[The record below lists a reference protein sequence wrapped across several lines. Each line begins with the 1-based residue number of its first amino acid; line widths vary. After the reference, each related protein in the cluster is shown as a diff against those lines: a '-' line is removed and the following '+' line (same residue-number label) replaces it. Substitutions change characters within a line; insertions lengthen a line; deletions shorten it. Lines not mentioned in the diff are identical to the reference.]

1 LVTADWTGVDPEW
14 SREIG
19 VPSTSAADHPGTVR
33 RWHLLDNGPQ
43 LSRRGLAPAG
53 TLLCVHGNP
62 TWSYLWRTLLTAGSR
77 AERPWR
83 VVAVD
88 QLDMGFSE
96 RTGTFRRLAD
106 RINDL
111 GDLTDALGLDGP
123 VVTVGHDWGG
133 VISLG
138 WALAHPRQLA
148 GVVLTN
154 TAVHQHPGSPIPPA
168 LRLALHPA
176 VHRWGTTTSD
186 AFLRVTHALARPPLA
201 PEVRRAFMAPYVGAG
216 RREGVGNFVADIPAD
231 ASHPSFAALS
241 RVAGALSGLH
251 VPALLLWGPRDPIFS
266 DRYLK
271 DLIGRLPAAEVH
283 RFEGAGH
290 LVAEDRDIA
299 GPVFDWLAGYG
310 GDRTPVGAE
319 TVSAAGAPPAAHS
332 PAAPPHAAPSL
343 PAPTRAVPY
352 TPVPS
357 PDVPSSAV
365 SSPAEDSGTGFT
377 PLWAPLA
384 ELAAGPAGGVT
395 AVAEMAADGTV
406 SRSLSWQELEQQIAA
421 LANGLRQA
429 GVRTGSRVSLMV
441 PPGVDL
447 TVVLYAC
454 LRLGAV
460 VVVADAGLGTRGLS
474 RAVKGAA
481 PDFLIGID
489 KALAAATVLG
499 WPGRRISVKDLPA
512 ARRRLLAVETSLA
525 SLSRRGS
532 VPAGTAPAPAPQ
544 DPDPDAPAA
553 VLFTSGSTGPAKGVV
568 YTQRRL
574 AAMRDTVAAT
584 LGIRPGARLV
594 AGFAPFALL
603 GPALGAVSV
612 TPAMDVTAP
621 RTLTARALADAAAAI
636 DATVVFASPA
646 ALRNVLA
653 TQNSMGPAGRQAL
666 GRVELLLSAG
676 APVPEPLLA
685 EMQRLVPRASLHTP
699 YGMTEAL
706 PVTDISLEQ
715 IRTAAADAGA
725 GNMAGAGNGV
735 CVGLPVH
742 GARVAV
748 IRLEADGTA
757 PGNVPVTEPG
767 VTGEIL
773 VGAPHV
779 KETYDRLWLTQR
791 ESSRTAGWHRTGDVG
806 HFDSAGRLWVEGR
819 LAHVV
824 TAPDAVVTPVGPEQ
838 AIERLD
844 GVGLAAV
851 VGVGPSGTQAVVA
864 VVETVPRARKAGP
877 AAPQLAA
884 RVREAARGAG
894 ASVSAVLVVPAQPTD
909 IRHNAK
915 IDRTRLSL
923 WAGAVL
929 AGGRAGRP

>member
-1 LVTADWTGVDPEW
+1 VVTADWPGVDPEW
-14 SREIG
+14 SREID
-19 VPSTSAADHPGTVR
+19 VPSSSAADEPGTVR

-43 LSRRGLAPAG
+43 LSRQGLVPAG

-62 TWSYLWRTLLTAGSR
+62 TWSFLWRSLLAAG
-77 AERPWR
+77 ADPARPWR

-96 RTGTFRRLAD
+96 RTGTFRRLED

-111 GDLTDALGLDGP
+111 GDLTAALELDGP

-138 WALAHPRQLA
+138 WALAHREQLA

-154 TAVHQHPGSPIPPA
+154 TAVHQPAGSPIPPA
-168 LRLALHPA
+168 LQLALHPA

-186 AFLRVTHALARPPLA
+186 AFLRVTHALAHPPLSA
-201 PEVRRAFMAPYVGAG
+201 DIRRAFMAPYPSAS
-216 RREGVGNFVADIPAD
+216 RRTGVGNFVADIPAGP
-231 ASHPSFAALS
+231 SHPSYPALN
-241 RVAGALSGLH
+241 RVAEGLRGLS
-251 VPALLLWGPRDPIFS
+251 VPALMLWGPRDPIFS

-271 DLIGRLPAAEVH
+271 DLLGRLPHAAVH

-290 LVAEDRDIA
+290 LLAEDRDISA
-299 GPVFDWLAGYG
+299 PIFEWLAGLSRNNASG
-310 GDRTPVGAE
+310 PEPTDAVAGSPVPEDRAGAH
-319 TVSAAGAPPAAHS
+319 AAGI
-332 PAAPPHAAPSL
+332 AAP
-343 PAPTRAVPY
+343 
-352 TPVPS
+352 
-357 PDVPSSAV
+357 
-365 SSPAEDSGTGFT
+365 
-377 PLWAPLA
+377 PLWAPLT
-384 ELAAGPAGGVT
+384 ELAAGPDGGDT
-395 AVAEMAADGTV
+395 AVAEMAEDGRVT
-406 SRSLSWQELEQQIAA
+406 RSLTWRELEQNIAL
-421 LANGLRQA
+421 LAGGLRQI
-429 GVRTGSRVSLMV
+429 GVGPQKRVSLMV

-474 RAVKGAA
+474 RAVKGAT

-489 KALAAATVLG
+489 KALAAASALG
-499 WPGRRISVKDLPA
+499 WPGRRISVRDLPP
-512 ARRRLLAVETSLA
+512 ARRRLLGVETSLA
-525 SLSRRGS
+525 TLGRRGNS
-532 VPAGTAPAPAPQ
+532 TGAEPPSNAPVPDAAPAA
-544 DPDPDAPAA
+544 DAPAA
-553 VLFTSGSTGPAKGVV
+553 VLFTSGSTGPAKGVL
-568 YTQRRL
+568 YTHRQL
-574 AAMRDTVAAT
+574 AAMRDTLAAT

-621 RTLTARALADAAAAI
+621 RTLTARALADAAASI

-646 ALRNVLA
+646 ALRNVLGTKGGLSA
-653 TQNSMGPAGRQAL
+653 AGHGAL

-685 EMQRLVPRASLHTP
+685 EMQRLMPRASLHTP

-715 IRTAAADAGA
+715 IRTARADAETGTV
-725 GNMAGAGNGV
+725 AGAGNGV

-742 GARVAV
+742 GARVAL
-748 IRLEADGTA
+748 IPLDGNGNA
-757 PGNVPVTEPG
+757 PGDSPVTEPG

-773 VGAPHV
+773 VSAPHV
-779 KETYDRLWLTQR
+779 KEAYDRLWLTQR
-791 ESSRTAGWHRTGDVG
+791 ASVRTAGWHRTGDVG
-806 HFDSAGRLWVEGR
+806 HFDAAGRLWVEGR

-824 TAPDAVVTPVGPEQ
+824 TAPGSVVTPVGAEQ

-851 VGVGPSGTQAVVA
+851 VGVGPAGTQAVVA
-864 VVETVPRARKAGP
+864 VVETVPPARRAGP
-877 AAPQLAA
+877 AAQHLAGQVRAAA
-884 RVREAARGAG
+884 RLAG
-894 ASVSAVLVVPAQPTD
+894 VSVSAVLAVPSQPTD

-915 IDRTRLSL
+915 IDRTRLAR
-923 WAGAVL
+923 WASRVL
-929 AGGRAGRP
+929 AGGRPGKP

>member
-1 LVTADWTGVDPEW
+1 MVAADWPGVDPEW
-14 SREIG
+14 SREID
-19 VPSTSAADHPGTVR
+19 VASSSAADGSAAVR
-33 RWHLLDNGPQ
+33 RWHVLDNGAQ
-43 LSRRGLAPAG
+43 LSRRGLTPAG

-62 TWSYLWRTLLTAGSR
+62 TWSYLWRTLLAAGSDP
-77 AERPWR
+77 AHPWR

-88 QLDMGFSE
+88 QLDMGYSE
-96 RTGTFRRLAD
+96 RTGTFRRLED

-111 GDLTDALGLDGP
+111 GDLTAALGLDGP

-138 WALAHPRQLA
+138 WALAHQQQLA

-154 TAVHQHPGSPIPPA
+154 TAVHQPAGAGIPPA

-186 AFLRVTHALARPPLA
+186 TFLRVTHSLAHPPLA
-201 PEVRRAFMAPYVGAG
+201 TDVRTAFKAPYRGAG
-216 RREGVGNFVADIPAD
+216 RRAGVGNFVADIPAD
-231 ASHPSFAALS
+231 ASHPSFPALS
-241 RVAGALSGLH
+241 RVAAGLSGLG
-251 VPALLLWGPRDPIFS
+251 VPALMLWGPRDPIFS

-271 DLIGRLPAAEVH
+271 DLTGRLPQAKVH

-299 GPVFDWLAGYG
+299 APVFEWLAGLG
-310 GDRTPVGAE
+310 RDSATVPPGHGTDGPGD
-319 TVSAAGAPPAAHS
+319 
-332 PAAPPHAAPSL
+332 
-343 PAPTRAVPY
+343 
-352 TPVPS
+352 
-357 PDVPSSAV
+357 DVP
-365 SSPAEDSGTGFT
+365 
-377 PLWAPLA
+377 PLWAPLTA
-384 ELAAGPAGGVT
+384 LAAGPDGGDT
-395 AVAEMAADGTV
+395 AVAEMAADGSV
-406 SRSLSWQELEQQIAA
+406 ARSLSWQELERNIAA
-421 LANGLRQA
+421 VAAGLAEA
-429 GVRTGSRVSLMV
+429 GVGHGSRVSLMV

-474 RAVKGAA
+474 RAVKGAT

-489 KALAAATVLG
+489 RALAAASVLG
-499 WPGRRISVKDLPA
+499 WSGRRISVRDLPA

-525 SLSRRGS
+525 ALARRGAS
-532 VPAGTAPAPAPQ
+532 LNPELPDRGPAP
-544 DPDPDAPAA
+544 DPEADAA
-553 VLFTSGSTGPAKGVV
+553 VLFTSGSTGPAKGVL
-568 YTQRRL
+568 YTHRQL

-612 TPAMDVTAP
+612 TPAMDVTVP

-636 DATVVFASPA
+636 DATVIFASPA

-653 TQNSMGPAGRQAL
+653 TQGGVGPAGQEVL

-685 EMQRLVPRASLHTP
+685 EVQRLLPRASLHTP

-715 IRTAAADAGA
+715 IRAAEADAAAGTV
-725 GNMAGAGNGV
+725 AGAGNGV
-735 CVGLPVH
+735 CVGWPVR
-742 GARVAV
+742 GARAAV
-748 IRLEADGTA
+748 IPLAADGTA
-757 PGNVPVTEPG
+757 PGNEPITEAG

-773 VGAPHV
+773 VSAPHV

-791 ESSRTAGWHRTGDVG
+791 ESVRTAGWHRTGDVG
-806 HFDSAGRLWVEGR
+806 HFDAVGRLWVEGR
-819 LAHVV
+819 LVHVV
-824 TAPDAVVTPVGPEQ
+824 TAPGTVVTPVGAEQ

-844 GVGLAAV
+844 DVGLAAV

-864 VVETVPRARKAGP
+864 VVETVPPARRAGP
-877 AAPQLAA
+877 AAPQLAG
-884 RVREAARGAG
+884 RVRDAARQAG
-894 ASVSAVLVVPAQPTD
+894 VSVSAVLAVPSQPTD

-915 IDRTRLSL
+915 IDRTRLSR
-923 WAGAVL
+923 WASAVL
-929 AGGRAGRP
+929 AGGRPGTP

>member
-1 LVTADWTGVDPEW
+1 MVAADWPGVDPEW
-14 SREIG
+14 SREIE
-19 VPSTSAADHPGTVR
+19 VPSTSAADGPGTVR
-33 RWHLLDNGPQ
+33 RWHLLDNGAQ
-43 LSRRGLAPAG
+43 LTRRGLSPAG

-62 TWSYLWRTLLTAGSR
+62 TWSYLWRTLLGAGSDP
-77 AERPWR
+77 AHPWR

-96 RTGTFRRLAD
+96 RTGTFRRLED

-111 GDLTDALGLDGP
+111 GDLTAALGLDGP

-138 WALAHPRQLA
+138 WAVAHPEQLA

-154 TAVHQHPGSPIPPA
+154 TAVHQPSASRIPPA

-186 AFLRVTHALARPPLA
+186 TFLRVTHSLAHPPLA
-201 PEVRRAFMAPYVGAG
+201 ADVRSAFMAPYRGAD
-216 RREGVGNFVADIPAD
+216 RRAGVGNFVADIPAD
-231 ASHPSFAALS
+231 PSHPSFPTLS
-241 RVAGALSGLH
+241 RVAEGVRGLR
-251 VPALLLWGPRDPIFS
+251 VPALMLWGPRDPIFS

-271 DLIGRLPAAEVH
+271 DLISRLPDAKVH

-299 GPVFDWLAGYG
+299 APVFEWLAECGRNNGDG
-310 GDRTPVGAE
+310 GHGLPRTDAAAGGPADRSPLEHSMLEDGAGPPEPGAE
-319 TVSAAGAPPAAHS
+319 
-332 PAAPPHAAPSL
+332 
-343 PAPTRAVPY
+343 VP
-352 TPVPS
+352 
-357 PDVPSSAV
+357 
-365 SSPAEDSGTGFT
+365 
-377 PLWAPLA
+377 PLWAPLTA
-384 ELAAGPAGGVT
+384 LAAGPAAGDT
-395 AVAEMAADGTV
+395 AVAEMAADGSV
-406 SRSLSWQELEQQIAA
+406 ARSLSWRELEENVAA
-421 LANGLRQA
+421 LAAGLQEA
-429 GVRTGSRVSLMV
+429 GVGHGSRVSLMI

-474 RAVKGAA
+474 RAVRGAT

-489 KALAAATVLG
+489 KALAAASVLG
-499 WPGRRISVKDLPA
+499 WPGRRISVRDLPA

-525 SLSRRGS
+525 ALRRRGAS
-532 VPAGTAPAPAPQ
+532 PELPCRDPALV
-544 DPDPDAPAA
+544 PDPDAPAA
-553 VLFTSGSTGPAKGVV
+553 VLFTSGSTGPAKGVL
-568 YTQRRL
+568 YTHRQL

-612 TPAMDVTAP
+612 TPAMDVTMP
-621 RTLTARALADAAAAI
+621 RTLTASALAAAAAAI
-636 DATVVFASPA
+636 DATVIFASPA

-653 TQNSMGPAGRQAL
+653 SQAGLSRAGHEAL

-685 EMQRLVPRASLHTP
+685 EVQRLLPRASLHTP

-715 IRTAAADAGA
+715 IRAAGADAASGTV
-725 GNMAGAGNGV
+725 AGAGNGV
-735 CVGLPVH
+735 CVGWPVH
-742 GARVAV
+742 GACAAVAP
-748 IRLEADGTA
+748 LAADGTA
-757 PGNVPVTEPG
+757 PGNSPATAAG

-773 VGAPHV
+773 VSAPHV
-779 KETYDRLWLTQR
+779 KEAYDRLWLTQR
-791 ESSRTAGWHRTGDVG
+791 ESVRTAGWHRTGDVG
-806 HFDSAGRLWVEGR
+806 HLDAAGRLWVEGR
-819 LAHVV
+819 LVHVV
-824 TAPDAVVTPVGPEQ
+824 TAPGAVVTPVGAEQ

-844 GVGLAAV
+844 DVGMAAV

-864 VVETVPRARKAGP
+864 VIETVPPVRRAGP
-877 AAPQLAA
+877 AAPQLAG
-884 RVREAARGAG
+884 RVRDAARAAG
-894 ASVSAVLVVPAQPTD
+894 VSVSAVLAVPSLPTD

-915 IDRTRLSL
+915 IDRTRLSR
-923 WAGAVL
+923 WASKVL
-929 AGGRAGRP
+929 AGGRPGTP

>member
-1 LVTADWTGVDPEW
+1 MVAAGWPGVDWPGAGWPGVDPEW
-14 SREIG
+14 SREIA
-19 VPSTSAADHPGTVR
+19 VASTSAADDPGTVR
-33 RWHLLDNGPQ
+33 RWHLLDNGAQ

-62 TWSYLWRTLLTAGSR
+62 TWSYLWRTLLAAGTDP
-77 AERPWR
+77 AHPWR

-88 QLDMGFSE
+88 QLDMGYSE

-138 WALAHPRQLA
+138 WALAHPQQLA

-154 TAVHQHPGSPIPPA
+154 TAVHQPAGSGIPPA

-186 AFLRVTHALARPPLA
+186 TFLRVTHALARPPLA
-201 PEVRRAFMAPYVGAG
+201 ADVRNAFMAPYRGAG
-216 RREGVGNFVADIPAD
+216 RRTGVGNFVADIPAD
-231 ASHPSFAALS
+231 TSHPSHPALTG
-241 RVAGALSGLH
+241 VAEGLRDLR
-251 VPALLLWGPRDPIFS
+251 VPALMLWGPRDPIFS

-271 DLIGRLPAAEVH
+271 DLIGRLPHAKVH

-299 GPVFDWLAGYG
+299 APVVEWLAELGRDG
-310 GDRTPVGAE
+310 GPDRQRTK
-319 TVSAAGAPPAAHS
+319 APAD
-332 PAAPPHAAPSL
+332 
-343 PAPTRAVPY
+343 AVP
-352 TPVPS
+352 
-357 PDVPSSAV
+357 
-365 SSPAEDSGTGFT
+365 

-384 ELAAGPAGGVT
+384 ELAAGAAGGDT
-395 AVAEMAADGTV
+395 AVAEMAPDGSV
-406 SRSLSWQELEQQIAA
+406 ARSLSWRELEQGIAA
-421 LANGLRQA
+421 LAAGLTEA
-429 GVRTGSRVSLMV
+429 GVGHGCRVSLMV

-447 TVVLYAC
+447 TVALYAC

-460 VVVADAGLGTRGLS
+460 VVVADAGLGRRGLS
-474 RAVKGAA
+474 RAVKGAT

-489 KALAAATVLG
+489 RALAAAAVLG
-499 WPGRRISVKDLPA
+499 WPGRRISVQDLPA
-512 ARRRLLAVETSLA
+512 ARRRLLGVETSLTA
-525 SLSRRGS
+525 LARRGAS
-532 VPAGTAPAPAPQ
+532 VSPKPPALAPG
-544 DPDPDAPAA
+544 PDADAA
-553 VLFTSGSTGPAKGVV
+553 VLFTSGSTGPAKGVL
-568 YTQRRL
+568 YTHRQL
-574 AAMRDTVAAT
+574 AAMRDTVAET
-584 LGIRPGARLV
+584 FGIRPGARLV

-653 TQNSMGPAGRQAL
+653 TRAGVSGGGRQAL
-666 GRVELLLSAG
+666 EGVELLLSAG
-676 APVPEPLLA
+676 APIPEPLLV
-685 EMQRLVPRASLHTP
+685 EVQRLLPRASLHTP

-706 PVTDISLEQ
+706 PVTDISLDQ
-715 IRTAAADAGA
+715 IQAADAEAAA
-725 GNMAGAGNGV
+725 GTVAGAGNGV
-735 CVGLPVH
+735 CVGRPVH

-748 IRLEADGTA
+748 VALAADGTA
-757 PGNVPVTEPG
+757 PGTDLVTEAG

-773 VGAPHV
+773 VSSPHV
-779 KETYDRLWLTQR
+779 KEAYDRLWLTQR
-791 ESSRTAGWHRTGDVG
+791 ESSSLSGWHRTGDVG
-806 HFDSAGRLWVEGR
+806 HFDAAGRLWVEGR

-824 TAPDAVVTPVGPEQ
+824 TAAGSVVTPVGAEQ

-844 GVGLAAV
+844 DVGLAAV

-864 VVETVPRARKAGP
+864 VVETVPPARKPGP
-877 AAPQLAA
+877 AAPQLAG
-884 RVREAARGAG
+884 RVRAAALAAG
-894 ASVSAVLVVPAQPTD
+894 VSVAAVLAVPAQPTD

-915 IDRTRLSL
+915 IDRTRLSR
-923 WAGAVL
+923 WASRVL
-929 AGGRAGRP
+929 AGGRPGTP

>member
-1 LVTADWTGVDPEW
+1 MVAADWPGVDPEW
-14 SREIG
+14 SREID
-19 VPSTSAADHPGTVR
+19 VASTSAADGSGAVR
-33 RWHLLDNGPQ
+33 RWHVLDNGAQ
-43 LSRRGLAPAG
+43 LSRRGLTPAG

-62 TWSYLWRTLLTAGSR
+62 TWSYLWRTLLAAGSDP
-77 AERPWR
+77 AHPWR

-88 QLDMGFSE
+88 QLDMGYSE
-96 RTGTFRRLAD
+96 RTGTFRRLED

-111 GDLTDALGLDGP
+111 GDLTTALGLDGP

-138 WALAHPRQLA
+138 WALAHQQQLA

-154 TAVHQHPGSPIPPA
+154 TAVHQPAGAGIPPA

-186 AFLRVTHALARPPLA
+186 TFLRVTHSLAHPPLA
-201 PEVRRAFMAPYVGAG
+201 TDVRTAFMAPYRGAA
-216 RREGVGNFVADIPAD
+216 RRAGVGNFVADIPAD
-231 ASHPSFAALS
+231 ASHPSFPALS
-241 RVAGALSGLH
+241 RVAAGLSGLG
-251 VPALLLWGPRDPIFS
+251 VPALMLWGPRDPIFS

-271 DLIGRLPAAEVH
+271 DLIGRLPQAKVH

-299 GPVFDWLAGYG
+299 APVFEWLAGLG
-310 GDRTPVGAE
+310 RDSPTE
-319 TVSAAGAPPAAHS
+319 PPGHGTDG
-332 PAAPPHAAPSL
+332 PGNE
-343 PAPTRAVPY
+343 VP
-352 TPVPS
+352 
-357 PDVPSSAV
+357 
-365 SSPAEDSGTGFT
+365 
-377 PLWAPLA
+377 PLWAPLTT
-384 ELAAGPAGGVT
+384 LAAGPDGGDT
-395 AVAEMAADGTV
+395 AVAEMAADGSV
-406 SRSLSWQELEQQIAA
+406 ARSLSWQELERNIAA
-421 LANGLRQA
+421 LAAGLAEA
-429 GVRTGSRVSLMV
+429 GVGHGSRVSLMV

-474 RAVKGAA
+474 RAVKGAT

-489 KALAAATVLG
+489 RALAAASVLG
-499 WPGRRISVKDLPA
+499 WSGRRISVRDLPA

-525 SLSRRGS
+525 ALARRGADPGPELPDRG
-532 VPAGTAPAPAPQ
+532 PAS
-544 DPDPDAPAA
+544 DPDADAA
-553 VLFTSGSTGPAKGVV
+553 VLFTSGSTGPAKGVL
-568 YTQRRL
+568 YTHRQL

-612 TPAMDVTAP
+612 TPAMDVTVP

-636 DATVVFASPA
+636 DATVIFASPA

-653 TQNSMGPAGRQAL
+653 TQGGVGLAGQEVL

-685 EMQRLVPRASLHTP
+685 EVQRLLPRASLHTP

-715 IRTAAADAGA
+715 IRAAEADAAAGTV
-725 GNMAGAGNGV
+725 AGAGNGV
-735 CVGLPVH
+735 CVGWPVR
-742 GARVAV
+742 GARAAV
-748 IRLEADGTA
+748 IPLAADGTA
-757 PGNVPVTEPG
+757 PGNEPVTEAG

-773 VGAPHV
+773 VSAPHV

-791 ESSRTAGWHRTGDVG
+791 ESVRTAGWHRTGDVG
-806 HFDSAGRLWVEGR
+806 HFDAAGRLWVEGR
-819 LAHVV
+819 LVHVV
-824 TAPDAVVTPVGPEQ
+824 TAPGTVVTPVGAEQ

-844 GVGLAAV
+844 DVGLAAV

-864 VVETVPRARKAGP
+864 VVETVPPARRAGP
-877 AAPQLAA
+877 AAPQLAG
-884 RVREAARGAG
+884 RVRDAARQAG
-894 ASVSAVLVVPAQPTD
+894 VSVSAVLAVPSQPTD

-915 IDRTRLSL
+915 IDRTRLSR
-923 WAGAVL
+923 WASAVL
-929 AGGRAGRP
+929 AGGRPGTP

>member
-1 LVTADWTGVDPEW
+1 MVAADWPGVDPEW
-14 SREIG
+14 SRDID
-19 VPSTSAADHPGTVR
+19 VASTSAVDGPGTVR
-33 RWHLLDNGPQ
+33 RWHVLDNGAQ
-43 LSRRGLAPAG
+43 LSRRGLTPAG

-62 TWSYLWRTLLTAGSR
+62 TWSYLWRTLLAAGSDP
-77 AERPWR
+77 AQPWR

-96 RTGTFRRLAD
+96 RTGSFRRLED

-111 GDLTDALGLDGP
+111 GDLTAALGLVGP

-138 WALAHPRQLA
+138 WAVAHPQQLA

-154 TAVHQHPGSPIPPA
+154 TAVHQPSGSRIPPA

-186 AFLRVTHALARPPLA
+186 TFLRVTHSLAHPPLA
-201 PEVRRAFMAPYVGAG
+201 ADVRSAFMAPYRGAD
-216 RREGVGNFVADIPAD
+216 RRAGVGNFVADIPAD
-231 ASHPSFAALS
+231 ASHPSFPALN
-241 RVAGALSGLH
+241 RVADGLRGLT
-251 VPALLLWGPRDPIFS
+251 VPVLMLWGPRDPIFS

-271 DLIGRLPAAEVH
+271 DLISRLPDAKVH

-290 LVAEDRDIA
+290 LLAEDRDIA
-299 GPVFDWLAGYG
+299 APVFEWLAGLG
-310 GDRTPVGAE
+310 R
-319 TVSAAGAPPAAHS
+319 
-332 PAAPPHAAPSL
+332 
-343 PAPTRAVPY
+343 
-352 TPVPS
+352 
-357 PDVPSSAV
+357 
-365 SSPAEDSGTGFT
+365 DSGAGLQRTDT
-377 PLWAPLA
+377 PADGSTLEDGADPLVPVAEVPPFWAPLTA
-384 ELAAGPAGGVT
+384 LAAGPGGGDT
-395 AVAEMAADGTV
+395 AVAEMAADGSV
-406 SRSLSWQELEQQIAA
+406 SRALSWRELEKDIAA
-421 LANGLRQA
+421 LAAGLQTA
-429 GVRTGSRVSLMV
+429 GVGNHSRVSLMV

-460 VVVADAGLGTRGLS
+460 VVVADAGLGARGLS
-474 RAVKGAA
+474 RAVKGAT

-489 KALAAATVLG
+489 KALAAASVLG
-499 WPGRRISVKDLPA
+499 WPGRRISVRDLPA
-512 ARRRLLAVETSLA
+512 PRRRLLGVETSLTALARRGA
-525 SLSRRGS
+525 SLSPEHPCRGR
-532 VPAGTAPAPAPQ
+532 ALAPAA
-544 DPDPDAPAA
+544 DAPAA
-553 VLFTSGSTGPAKGVV
+553 VLFTSGSTGPAKGVL
-568 YTQRRL
+568 YTHRQL

-621 RTLTARALADAAAAI
+621 RTLTARALAAAAAAI

-653 TQNSMGPAGRQAL
+653 TRGGLDRPGHEAM

-676 APVPEPLLA
+676 APVPESLLA
-685 EMQRLVPRASLHTP
+685 EMQRLLPRASLHTP

-715 IRTAAADAGA
+715 IRAAGADAAAGT
-725 GNMAGAGNGV
+725 MAGAGNGV
-735 CVGLPVH
+735 CVGPPVD
-742 GARVAV
+742 GARVA
-748 IRLEADGTA
+748 IITLAADGTA
-757 PGNVPVTEPG
+757 PGNHPGTETG

-773 VGAPHV
+773 VSAPHV

-791 ESSRTAGWHRTGDVG
+791 ESARTPGWHRTGDVG
-806 HFDSAGRLWVEGR
+806 HLDAAGRLWVEGR

-824 TAPDAVVTPVGPEQ
+824 TAPGTVVTPVGAEQ

-844 GVGLAAV
+844 DVGRAGV

-864 VVETVPRARKAGP
+864 VVETVPPARRAGP
-877 AAPQLAA
+877 AAPLLAGRVRDAA
-884 RVREAARGAG
+884 RQAG
-894 ASVSAVLVVPAQPTD
+894 VSISAVLVVPSQPTD

-915 IDRTRLSL
+915 IDRTRLSR
-923 WAGAVL
+923 WASAVL
-929 AGGRAGRP
+929 AGGRPGRP

>member
-1 LVTADWTGVDPEW
+1 MVAADWPGADWPGAGWPGVDPEW
-14 SREIG
+14 SREIA
-19 VPSTSAADHPGTVR
+19 VASTSAADDPGTVR
-33 RWHLLDNGPQ
+33 RWHLLDNGAQ
-43 LSRRGLAPAG
+43 LSGRGLTPAG

-62 TWSYLWRTLLTAGSR
+62 TWSYLWRTLLAAGSDS
-77 AERPWR
+77 ARPWR

-111 GDLTDALGLDGP
+111 GDLTDALGLDVP
-123 VVTVGHDWGG
+123 VVSVGHDWGG

-138 WALAHPRQLA
+138 WALAHPEQLA

-154 TAVHQHPGSPIPPA
+154 TAVHQPSGSSIPPA

-186 AFLRVTHALARPPLA
+186 SFLRVTHSLAHPPLA
-201 PEVRRAFMAPYVGAG
+201 ADVRSAFMAPYRGAG
-216 RREGVGNFVADIPAD
+216 RRAGVGNFVADIPVD
-231 ASHPSFAALS
+231 ASHPSFP
-241 RVAGALSGLH
+241 ALSGVAEGLRGLE
-251 VPALLLWGPRDPIFS
+251 VPALMLWGPRDPIFS

-271 DLIGRLPAAEVH
+271 DLIGRLPHAKVH

-299 GPVFDWLAGYG
+299 TPVFDWLAELGRDG
-310 GDRTPVGAE
+310 GPELQRPNV
-319 TVSAAGAPPAAHS
+319 PADG
-332 PAAPPHAAPSL
+332 
-343 PAPTRAVPY
+343 VP
-352 TPVPS
+352 
-357 PDVPSSAV
+357 
-365 SSPAEDSGTGFT
+365 
-377 PLWAPLA
+377 PLWAPLI
-384 ELAAGPAGGVT
+384 ELAAGAAGGDT
-395 AVAEMAADGTV
+395 AVAEMAADGKV
-406 SRSLSWQELEQQIAA
+406 ARSLSWRELEQGIDA
-421 LANGLRQA
+421 LAAGLTEA
-429 GVRTGSRVSLMV
+429 GVGHGSRVSLMV

-447 TVVLYAC
+447 TVALYAC

-460 VVVADAGLGTRGLS
+460 VVVADAGLGRRGLS
-474 RAVKGAA
+474 RAVKGAT

-489 KALAAATVLG
+489 KALAAAAVLG
-499 WPGRRISVKDLPA
+499 WPGRRISVQDLRA
-512 ARRRLLAVETSLA
+512 GRRRLLGVETSLA
-525 SLSRRGS
+525 ALARRGS
-532 VPAGTAPAPAPQ
+532 GVSPKLPCRGPAHA
-544 DPDPDAPAA
+544 PDPDADAA
-553 VLFTSGSTGPAKGVV
+553 VLFTSGSTGPAKGVL
-568 YTQRRL
+568 YTHRQL
-574 AAMRDTVAAT
+574 AAMRETVAET
-584 LGIRPGARLV
+584 FGISPGARLV

-653 TQNSMGPAGRQAL
+653 TRDGVSGGGRKAL
-666 GRVELLLSAG
+666 EGVELLLSAG

-685 EMQRLVPRASLHTP
+685 EVQRLLPRASLHTP

-715 IRTAAADAGA
+715 IQAADADAAA
-725 GNMAGAGNGV
+725 GTVAGAGDGV
-735 CVGLPVH
+735 CVGRPVH

-748 IRLEADGTA
+748 IPLAADGTA
-757 PGNVPVTEPG
+757 PVTEPVTEAG

-773 VGAPHV
+773 VSSPHV
-779 KETYDRLWLTQR
+779 KEAYDRLWLTQL
-791 ESSRTAGWHRTGDVG
+791 ESSSLPGWHRTGDVG
-806 HFDSAGRLWVEGR
+806 HFDAAGRLWVEGR

-824 TAPDAVVTPVGPEQ
+824 TSPGAVVTPVGAEQ

-844 GVGLAAV
+844 DVGLAAV

-864 VVETVPRARKAGP
+864 VVETVPPARKAGP
-877 AAPQLAA
+877 AAPQLAG
-884 RVREAARGAG
+884 RVRGAALAAG
-894 ASVSAVLVVPAQPTD
+894 VSVSAVLAVTAQPTD

-915 IDRTRLSL
+915 IDRTRLSR
-923 WAGAVL
+923 WASRVL
-929 AGGRAGRP
+929 AGGRPGQP

>member
-1 LVTADWTGVDPEW
+1 MVAADWPGVDPEW
-14 SREIG
+14 SREID
-19 VPSTSAADHPGTVR
+19 VASTSAADEPGTVR
-33 RWHLLDNGPQ
+33 RWHLLDNGAQ
-43 LSRRGLAPAG
+43 LSRRGLTPAG

-62 TWSYLWRTLLTAGSR
+62 TWSYLWRTLLAAGSDP
-77 AERPWR
+77 AHPWR

-111 GDLTDALGLDGP
+111 GDLTAALGLGGR

-138 WALAHPRQLA
+138 WAVAHPQQLA

-154 TAVHQHPGSPIPPA
+154 TAVHQPSGSRIPPA
-168 LRLALHPA
+168 LRLAMHPA
-176 VHRWGTTTSD
+176 VHSWGTTRSD
-186 AFLRVTHALARPPLA
+186 TFLRVTHSLAHPPLA
-201 PEVRRAFMAPYVGAG
+201 ADVRSAFMAPYRGAD
-216 RREGVGNFVADIPAD
+216 RRAGVGNFVADIPAD
-231 ASHPSFAALS
+231 ASHPSFPTLS
-241 RVAGALSGLH
+241 RVAEGLRGLG
-251 VPALLLWGPRDPIFS
+251 VPALMLWGPRDPIFS

-271 DLIGRLPAAEVH
+271 DLISRLPDAQVH

-299 GPVFDWLAGYG
+299 APVFEWLAERGRDSG
-310 GDRTPVGAE
+310 PGPRRTDAPTIGALENGAE
-319 TVSAAGAPPAAHS
+319 PLEDGSLEDGTEPPG
-332 PAAPPHAAPSL
+332 P
-343 PAPTRAVPY
+343 
-352 TPVPS
+352 
-357 PDVPSSAV
+357 
-365 SSPAEDSGTGFT
+365 GTGIL
-377 PLWAPLA
+377 PLWAPLTK
-384 ELAAGPAGGVT
+384 LAAGPGGRDI
-395 AVAEMAADGTV
+395 AVAEMGEDG
-406 SRSLSWQELEQQIAA
+406 SIARSLSWRELEQNIAA
-421 LANGLRQA
+421 IAAGLQEA
-429 GVRTGSRVSLMV
+429 GVGHGSRVSLMV

-474 RAVKGAA
+474 RAVKGAT

-489 KALAAATVLG
+489 KALAAAAVLG
-499 WPGRRISVKDLPA
+499 WSGRRISVRDLPA

-525 SLSRRGS
+525 ALGRRG
-532 VPAGTAPAPAPQ
+532 AGLSPEARSQ
-544 DPDPDAPAA
+544 DPDPDADAA
-553 VLFTSGSTGPAKGVV
+553 VLFTSGSTGPAKGVL
-568 YTQRRL
+568 YTHRQL

-603 GPALGAVSV
+603 GPALGSVSV
-612 TPAMDVTAP
+612 TPDMDVTVP
-621 RTLTARALADAAAAI
+621 RTLTARALAAAAAAI
-636 DATVVFASPA
+636 DATVIFASPA

-653 TQNSMGPAGRQAL
+653 TQGGLNRTGHEAL

-685 EMQRLVPRASLHTP
+685 EVQRLLPRASLHTP

-715 IRTAAADAGA
+715 IRDAGA
-725 GNMAGAGNGV
+725 DAAAGTVAGAGNGV
-735 CVGLPVH
+735 CVGWPVH
-742 GARVAV
+742 GARTAV
-748 IRLEADGTA
+748 IPLAADGTA
-757 PGNVPVTEPG
+757 PGNEPVTEAG

-773 VGAPHV
+773 VSAPHV
-779 KETYDRLWLTQR
+779 KEAYDRLWLTQR
-791 ESSRTAGWHRTGDVG
+791 GSVRTAGWHRTGDVG
-806 HFDSAGRLWVEGR
+806 HLDAAGRLWVEGR

-824 TAPDAVVTPVGPEQ
+824 TAPGTVVTPVGAEQ

-844 GVGLAAV
+844 DLGLAAV

-864 VVETVPRARKAGP
+864 VVETVPPVRRAGP
-877 AAPQLAA
+877 AAPQLAG
-884 RVREAARGAG
+884 RVRDAARQAG
-894 ASVSAVLVVPAQPTD
+894 VSVNAVLAVPSQPTD

-915 IDRTRLSL
+915 IDRTRLAR
-923 WAGAVL
+923 WASAVL
-929 AGGRAGRP
+929 AGGRPGAP

>member
-1 LVTADWTGVDPEW
+1 MVAADWPGVDPEW
-14 SREIG
+14 SRGIA
-19 VPSTSAADHPGTVR
+19 VPSTSAADEPGTVHH
-33 RWHLLDNGPQ
+33 WHLLDNGAQ
-43 LSRRGLAPAG
+43 LSRRGLSPAG

-62 TWSYLWRTLLTAGSR
+62 TWSYLWRTLLAAGSR
-77 AERPWR
+77 PEQPWR

-111 GDLTDALGLDGP
+111 GDLTDALALDGP

-154 TAVHQHPGSPIPPA
+154 TAVHQPSGSPIPPA

-186 AFLRVTHALARPPLA
+186 AFLRVTHSLARPPLA
-201 PEVRRAFMAPYVGAG
+201 PEVRRAFMAPYAGAG
-216 RREGVGNFVADIPAD
+216 RRGGVGNFVADIPAD
-231 ASHPSFAALS
+231 ASHPSFAALN
-241 RVAGALSGLH
+241 RVAEGLPGLN

-271 DLIGRLPAAEVH
+271 DLVGRLPAAKVH

-299 GPVFDWLAGYG
+299 GPVFEWLTGYG
-310 GDRTPVGAE
+310 GDGTPVGGG
-319 TVSAAGAPPAAHS
+319 TVSAAGAAVPPPA
-332 PAAPPHAAPSL
+332 
-343 PAPTRAVPY
+343 
-352 TPVPS
+352 VPS
-357 PDVPSSAV
+357 PAVPSIAGD
-365 SSPAEDSGTGFT
+365 PGTDFT
-377 PLWAPLA
+377 PLWEPLA
-384 ELAAGPAGGVT
+384 ELAAGPDGRDT
-395 AVAEMAADGTV
+395 AVAEMAADGSV
-406 SRSLSWQELEQQIAA
+406 SRSLSWLELEQQIAA
-421 LANGLRQA
+421 VANGLRQA

-489 KALAAATVLG
+489 KALAAASVLG

-525 SLSRRGS
+525 ALARRGS
-532 VPAGTAPAPAPQ
+532 LPAGTAPVLQ

-574 AAMRDTVAAT
+574 AAMRDTVAVT
-584 LGIRPGARLV
+584 LGIGPGARLV

-646 ALRNVLA
+646 ALCNVLA
-653 TQNSMGPAGRQAL
+653 TRNGLGQPGRQAL
-666 GRVELLLSAG
+666 ERVELLLSAG

-685 EMQRLVPRASLHTP
+685 DVQRLLPDASLHTP

-715 IRTAAADAGA
+715 IRTAAADAAA

-742 GARVAV
+742 SARVAV
-748 IRLEADGTA
+748 IPLAADGAA
-757 PGNVPVTEPG
+757 PGNIPVTEPG

-791 ESSRTAGWHRTGDVG
+791 ESIRTAGWHRTGDVG

-824 TAPDAVVTPVGPEQ
+824 TAPDAVVTPVGAEQ

-864 VVETVPRARKAGP
+864 VVETVPPARRAGP

-884 RVREAARGAG
+884 RVREAARMAG
-894 ASVSAVLVVPAQPTD
+894 ASVSAVLVVPSQPTD

-915 IDRTRLSL
+915 IDRTRLSR
-923 WAGAVL
+923 WATAVL